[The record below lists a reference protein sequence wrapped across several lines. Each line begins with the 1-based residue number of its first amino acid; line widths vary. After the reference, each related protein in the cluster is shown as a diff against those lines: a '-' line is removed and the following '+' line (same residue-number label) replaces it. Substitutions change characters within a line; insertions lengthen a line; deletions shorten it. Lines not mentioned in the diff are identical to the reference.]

1 MAQSPVK
8 KNMKSPTGINWLI
21 FGTCFTTLYFNT
33 NLQDP
38 FNSPKLWIILI
49 LASTL
54 VGYLLVKFQEKDL
67 IKTHLKIILLVAM
80 FAISITLSVFT
91 SDVPIT
97 SFIGETQRRNGFICY
112 ISLAII
118 FMYTM
123 LTINYH
129 HISKLFKSA
138 LFTGFILSIYGLLQ
152 STGND
157 FVKWNNPYNSV
168 IATVGNPNFSSAIMA
183 VLATICF
190 GVIFLE
196 SFSRF
201 YKMSAFLTFLLLT
214 LTIYR
219 SDASQGLVSLLVGTG
234 SLIIFYSYRKNKK
247 IGLCIFGVGLS
258 GFFLLVLG
266 MLQYGPLKSFIY
278 KDSVS
283 VRGFYWRAGI
293 KMLEDNLFN
302 GVGLDRYGANF
313 KLYREPAYS
322 VRYGFDI
329 TSTNA
334 HNVPI
339 QMFATGGLLLGIS
352 YLLIV
357 VVTLMAGAKAIKF
370 LPLAKQK
377 IMITLLASYL
387 AFQAQTLVSIDN
399 IGISIWGWVIS
410 GSIIALAQPDLL
422 NSNKYQKS
430 STSFAL
436 LQPAISGAFL
446 LLSLLLVVIPMV
458 KSESSMYKARNWFNP
473 QVPQNLKFLNNE
485 TDKIFSNKLSDS
497 SYKFTSAV
505 YLYQSG
511 QKIIAK
517 AEMIKLV
524 ERDPKNLEALN
535 YLALISEEEGDLQKN
550 LAYRIKIDL
559 LDPWNARN
567 LLEMAKIYNQ
577 LNKGSQ
583 VSQLQDRLTSF
594 APNTEEAKSINN
606 LFRVS

>member
-1 MAQSPVK
+1 VAKSSVK
-8 KNMKSPTGINWLI
+8 KSNKTPSGINWLI

-38 FNSPKLWIILI
+38 FNSPKLWVILLMASI
-49 LASTL
+49 LA
-54 VGYLLVKFQEKDL
+54 GYLLIKFQEKDL
-67 IKTHLKIILLVAM
+67 IKRYFNVILLAIV
-80 FAISITLSVFT
+80 FAISITLSTFL
-91 SDVPIT
+91 SDAPVT

-112 ISLAII
+112 ISLTII
-118 FMYTM
+118 FIYTM
-123 LTINYH
+123 LTLNFHY
-129 HISKLFKSA
+129 ISKLFKAA
-138 LFTGFILSIYGLLQ
+138 LITGFILSIYGLLQ

-168 IATVGNPNFSSAIMA
+168 IGTVGNPNFSSAIMA

-196 SFSRF
+196 NFSTF
-201 YKMSAFLTFLLLT
+201 YKMSAFLTFLLLAI
-214 LTIYR
+214 TIYR

-234 SLIIFYSYRKNKK
+234 TLTIFYLYKKNKI
-247 IGLCIFGVGLS
+247 IGLCVSVVSLS

-278 KDSVS
+278 KDSIS

-293 KMLEDNLFN
+293 KMLEDNLLS
-302 GVGLDRYGANF
+302 GVGLDRYGSNF
-313 KLYREPAYS
+313 KIYREPSYS

-352 YLLIV
+352 YLMIV
-357 VVTLMAGAKAIKF
+357 VVTLVTGIKSLKS
-370 LPLAKQK
+370 LPITKQR

-399 IGISIWGWVIS
+399 IGISVWGWVIS
-410 GSIIALAQPDLL
+410 GSIIALAKHDLPSFNNNL
-422 NSNKYQKS
+422 KS

-436 LQPAISGAFL
+436 LQPAISGAIL
-446 LLSLLLVVIPMV
+446 LLSLLMVVIPMV

-473 QVPQNLKFLNNE
+473 QIPQNLKFLSDE
-485 TDKIFSNKLSDS
+485 TDKIFSNKLSDF
-497 SYKFTSAV
+497 SYKFTAAV

-511 QKIIAK
+511 QKINAK
-517 AEMIKLV
+517 AELIKIA
-524 ERDPKNLEALN
+524 ENDPKNLEALN

-567 LLEMAKIYNQ
+567 ILEMAKIYNQ
-577 LNKGSQ
+577 LNNGSQ
-583 VSQLQDRLTSF
+583 VSQLRDRLISF
-594 APNTEEAKSINN
+594 APSTEEAKSINN
-606 LFRVS
+606 LFRIS